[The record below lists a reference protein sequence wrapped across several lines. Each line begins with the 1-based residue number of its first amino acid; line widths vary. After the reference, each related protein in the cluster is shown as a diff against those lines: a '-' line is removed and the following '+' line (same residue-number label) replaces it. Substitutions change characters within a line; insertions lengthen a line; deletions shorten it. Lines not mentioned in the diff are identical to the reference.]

1 MTRSLFGKSPDLD
14 DVDFVEAIEA
24 AFGITFRKD
33 EPETWCTFGDVFDAT
48 CRHVQPVERGSF
60 PCLAATAY
68 RRVKRE
74 FLKDQAGPGVRPN
87 TRLEDV
93 IGRRGLSK
101 RWRRMA
107 QDTRLK
113 MPGLPLS
120 PWVIVLF
127 PFMLLGIPLLHG
139 LADLNGWVTLLVFV
153 LCAIAIGRLPPV
165 LPVRTV
171 GDLARAVAALNAQEL
186 SQAHGVIRT
195 GDVWESLV
203 WIARDVTAYKGAID
217 RETVLIG

>member
-1 MTRSLFGKSPDLD
+1 MTKSLFGKNPDLD
-14 DVDFVEAIEA
+14 DVDFIEAIEA
-24 AFGITFRKD
+24 AFGITFHKD
-33 EPETWCTFGDVFDAT
+33 EPNSWFTFGDVFNAT

-68 RRVKRE
+68 RRIKRGI
-74 FLKDQAGPGVRPN
+74 LKDQAGLIVGPN
-87 TRLEDV
+87 TRLEDL

-101 RWRRMA
+101 RWRQLE
-107 QDTRLK
+107 QDTGLK

-127 PFMLLGIPLLHG
+127 PFMLLGIPLFHG
-139 LADLNGWVTLLVFV
+139 LADLSGWITLLIFV

-165 LPVRTV
+165 LPVPTV
-171 GDLARAVAALNAQEL
+171 GDLARAAAALNAQEL
-186 SQAHGVIRT
+186 SQSHGAIRT
-195 GDVWESLV
+195 SDVWDSLV
-203 WIARDVTAYKGAID
+203 WIAREITAYKGAIN